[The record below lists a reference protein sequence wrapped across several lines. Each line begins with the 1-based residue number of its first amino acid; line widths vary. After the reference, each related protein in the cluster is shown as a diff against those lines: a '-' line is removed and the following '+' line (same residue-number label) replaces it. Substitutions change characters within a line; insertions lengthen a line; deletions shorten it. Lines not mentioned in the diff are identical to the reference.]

1 MPTSVSFQKSPETV
15 RRLIRQAQAHD
26 FIAEYL
32 PDHNLINLTGNYN
45 YLERGYY
52 ASQDR
57 ELEDRVIYPSCQ
69 EMIDAYVPPLFLEK
83 ARLAGLNIPDFYIS
97 NSFFE
102 PPVIIDPVN
111 PFMIKSRI
119 VHEPGREQSIA
130 KSMTRNFKYAM
141 CCQVLPPG
149 SRVVYFRSVL
159 GWCLSPRFRELSED
173 IWRVFRIPLAKVRV
187 IVNAD
192 GGFLVSDIS
201 HLPFD
206 KLGTKEL
213 AFLEK
218 EIRWAE

>member
-1 MPTSVSFQKSPETV
+1 MPTSESLQKPPDAV
-15 RRLIRQAQAHD
+15 RRLLRQAQAHN

-32 PDHNLINLTGNYN
+32 PDQNLVNLTGNYN

-52 ASQDR
+52 TSQDK
-57 ELEDRVIYPSCQ
+57 ELGGRIIYPSCQ

-83 ARLAGLNIPDFYIS
+83 ARLAGLKVPEFYIS

-141 CCQVLPPG
+141 CCQILPPK
-149 SRVVYFRSVL
+149 SRVVNFRSVL
-159 GWCLSPRFRELSED
+159 GWCVSPRFRELSQD
-173 IWRVFRIPLAKVRV
+173 IWQVFRVPLAKVRV
-187 IVNAD
+187 IVTAD
-192 GGFLVSDIS
+192 GDFLASDIS

-206 KLGTKEL
+206 KLGAKEL
-213 AFLEK
+213 TFLEK
-218 EIRWAE
+218 EIRWEE

>member
-83 ARLAGLNIPDFYIS
+83 ARSFPD
-97 NSFFE
+97 
-102 PPVIIDPVN
+102 
-111 PFMIKSRI
+111 R
-119 VHEPGREQSIA
+119 
-130 KSMTRNFKYAM
+130 T
-141 CCQVLPPG
+141 
-149 SRVVYFRSVL
+149 
-159 GWCLSPRFRELSED
+159 D
-173 IWRVFRIPLAKVRV
+173 I
-187 IVNAD
+187 
-192 GGFLVSDIS
+192 
-201 HLPFD
+201 
-206 KLGTKEL
+206 
-213 AFLEK
+213 
-218 EIRWAE
+218 

>member
-1 MPTSVSFQKSPETV
+1 MSFQKSPEAV
-15 RRLIRQAQAHD
+15 RRLIRQALAHD

-32 PDHNLINLTGNYN
+32 PDHNLVNLTGNYN

-52 ASQDR
+52 ASQDK
-57 ELEDRVIYPSCQ
+57 ELEERVIYPSCQ

-83 ARLAGLNIPDFYIS
+83 ARLAGLKVPEFYIS

-141 CCQVLPPG
+141 CCQVLLPG
-149 SRVVYFRSVL
+149 SRVVNFRSVL
-159 GWCLSPRFRELSED
+159 GWCISPRFRALSQD

-187 IVNAD
+187 IVTAD

-206 KLGTKEL
+206 KLGIKEL